1 MHSCCVGRSSRP
13 RGAYAQHRRCGTY
26 ERPDFANASW
36 IGADARAPAARH
48 QRAPA
53 PRGPPPPPP
62 RDAGAAVVLLMATHV
77 DSHGRLMSLV
87 RCLESLAPQP
97 TKAYIGWHAT
107 DPALR
112 AAALE
117 ALAKYAKRCAIKP
130 SFVEAAARR
139 RQFEHYEA
147 LSRRAEAEAR
157 AAGREASTWVIFSDD
172 DDISAPDR
180 SQRFAAAIGSPALPR
195 GCRGLMCPDAMVRPE
210 DGRADGRSIDG
221 AAEVDR
227 AIRDRDCLATEL
239 TEHWS
244 FAVRVDLLR
253 AFFASHGPGVLAH
266 SLCDLRFREWI
277 RASTQPTPS
286 FRVRAPEWIYFY
298 DGRAA
303 QHEHAHLD
311 QTDVDGARAARLGV
325 DVRFVALMRSV
336 GEMGFVIGFDGPIL
350 GGHLPYAQRR
360 RAALD
365 LILEALTRPQDL
377 WSSLDDAGRRRYRAA
392 AEDVADE
399 LFAQAETFFPQTAPR
414 VGVVA

>member
-26 ERPDFANASW
+26 ERPAFANASW

-62 RDAGAAVVLLMATHV
+62 RDAGAAAVLLMATHV

-97 TKAYIGWHAT
+97 TKAYIGRHAT

-117 ALAKYAKRCAIKP
+117 ALAKYAKRCATAAAI
-130 SFVEAAARR
+130 EAARGGGSLSTTRRPRAARR
-139 RQFEHYEA
+139 R
-147 LSRRAEAEAR
+147 RRARGRAR
-157 AAGREASTWVIFSDD
+157 GVDLGHLQRRRRHLRPRPLAALRGRDRLAG
-172 DDISAPDR
+172 AP
-180 SQRFAAAIGSPALPR
+180 A

-244 FAVRVDLLR
+244 FAVRLDLLR
-253 AFFASHGPGVLAH
+253 AFFESHGPGVLAH

-311 QTDVDGARAARLGV
+311 QTDVDGARAARFGV